1 MVGGRGRRI
10 CSQLATEI
18 RLRSGLKLHAMKNLT
33 FKPVTPDRWNDLV
46 ILFEQFDRFKGCWCM
61 WWRIKRVEFNRQFGA
76 GNKQALREIVESGKV
91 PGILAYYEGQ
101 PIAWCSV
108 GPREDYPVI
117 NRSPRLKRVDDQPVW
132 SIVCFFIAKPFR
144 GQGMTEELIKAAIV
158 YAQKNGATVAEAY
171 PVIPEES
178 KDPSY
183 QTFTGVMTTFQK
195 LGFEE
200 IIRRSTIRPIMRF
213 YIQDGMSK

>member
-1 MVGGRGRRI
+1 
-10 CSQLATEI
+10 
-18 RLRSGLKLHAMKNLT
+18 MKNLT